1 MIQDVLLKLIVL
13 LLPTQLGLHFWPG
26 FSRVSGLKIDYLS
39 PTLYFLDILIIFYL
53 LKNAKLL
60 LDKLKKLKTFP
71 FVLLISLNLLFSQNQ
86 ANTAFQ
92 YLRLLEYFLLYL
104 VLVDVPNLWKKI
116 GSTFFLS
123 LCFVFALQTAQFF
136 KQSSLN
142 GIFYYLGERYFTAST
157 PNIPRIVII
166 NKELLRVFSTFSHA
180 NSLAGF
186 MLLSALILKIK
197 KSDKKVLLPL
207 FSIIISFSKSAL
219 FGVLF
224 IFSQKKHFKVILVGS
239 VLFSFG
245 ILFPN
250 LPKTGNLSLDSRTEM
265 IKNYRQIPPKLFIS
279 GVGLGNYPVLVS
291 SLLPGSMQTISSLQP
306 IHNIFLLLLI
316 ELGAPLFI
324 FLIYVLFKNTSP
336 KYYPIFSIV
345 IVTGLFDHYW
355 VTLPQNKL
363 ILILALALA

>member
-1 MIQDVLLKLIVL
+1 MIQDVLLKLHVL

-26 FSRVSGLKIDYLS
+26 FSRVSGLNIDYLS

-71 FVLLISLNLLFSQNQ
+71 FVLLISLNLLFYQNQ

-157 PNIPRIVII
+157 PNMPRIGIV
-166 NKELLRVFSTFSHA
+166 NKE
-180 NSLAGF
+180 
-186 MLLSALILKIK
+186 
-197 KSDKKVLLPL
+197 
-207 FSIIISFSKSAL
+207 
-219 FGVLF
+219 
-224 IFSQKKHFKVILVGS
+224 
-239 VLFSFG
+239 
-245 ILFPN
+245 
-250 LPKTGNLSLDSRTEM
+250 
-265 IKNYRQIPPKLFIS
+265 
-279 GVGLGNYPVLVS
+279 
-291 SLLPGSMQTISSLQP
+291 
-306 IHNIFLLLLI
+306 
-316 ELGAPLFI
+316 
-324 FLIYVLFKNTSP
+324 
-336 KYYPIFSIV
+336 
-345 IVTGLFDHYW
+345 
-355 VTLPQNKL
+355 
-363 ILILALALA
+363 